1 MTKSQLIGI
10 VAKRAHM
17 PKRASEEAIEVLFEE
32 ISRALQKGE
41 KVVLSGFGTFSLG
54 KVKDKQVVPFGKAEK
69 RLTIKG
75 HKVVN
80 FKAGKPLKKSVW

>member
-1 MTKSQLIGI
+1 MTQSQLIGI

-17 PKRASEEAIEVLFEE
+17 PKRASEEAIVVFLEE
-32 ISRALQKGE
+32 ITRALKKGE

-54 KVKDKQVVPFGKAEK
+54 KVKDKEVVPFGKSEK

-75 HKVVN
+75 HKVIN
-80 FKAGKPLKKSVW
+80 FKSGKPLKKMVW

>member
-1 MTKSQLIGI
+1 MTQSQLVSI

-17 PKRASEEAIEVLFEE
+17 PKRASEEALTVFLEE
-32 ISRALQKGE
+32 ITRALHKGE

-54 KVKDKQVVPFGKAEK
+54 KVRDKQVVPFGKAEK

-75 HKVVN
+75 HKVIN
-80 FKAGKPLKKSVW
+80 FKSGKPLKKLVW

>member
-17 PKRASEEAIEVLFEE
+17 PKRASEEAIEVLLEE

-41 KVVLSGFGTFSLG
+41 KVVLSSFGTFSLG
-54 KVKDKQVVPFGKAEK
+54 KVKDKQVVPFGKTEK

-80 FKAGKPLKKSVW
+80 FKAGKPLKKKVW

>member
-1 MTKSQLIGI
+1 MTKTQLIDI

-17 PKRASEEAIEVLFEE
+17 PKRAATEAIEVFLEE
-32 ISRALQKGE
+32 VTRTLQKGG

-54 KVKDKQVVPFGKAEK
+54 KVKDKQVVPFGNETK
-69 RLTIKG
+69 RQVVKG

-80 FKAGKPLKKSVW
+80 FKAGKPLKRNVW

>member
-1 MTKSQLIGI
+1 MTKSQLISI

-17 PKRASEEAIEVLFEE
+17 PKRASEEAIEVLLEE

-41 KVVLSGFGTFSLG
+41 KVVLSSFGTFSLG
-54 KVKDKQVVPFGKAEK
+54 KVKDKQVVPFGKTEK

-80 FKAGKPLKKSVW
+80 FKAGKPLKKKVW

>member
-1 MTKSQLIGI
+1 MTKSQLVTV
-10 VAKRAHM
+10 VAKKAHM
-17 PKRASEEAIEVLFEE
+17 PKKAAEDAIDVLFDEVT
-32 ISRALQKGE
+32 RALQKGE

-54 KVKDKQVVPFGKAEK
+54 KVKDKQVVPFGKPDK

-80 FKAGKPLKKSVW
+80 FKAGKPLKRIVW

>member
-17 PKRASEEAIEVLFEE
+17 PKRASEEAIEVLLEE

-41 KVVLSGFGTFSLG
+41 KVVLSSFGTFSLG
-54 KVKDKQVVPFGKAEK
+54 KVKDKEVVPFGKTEK

-80 FKAGKPLKKSVW
+80 FKAGKPLKKKVW